1 MNMLFFFMFDLI
13 ELPLCVPRRFSM
25 IFLIN
30 AYVEED
36 VFIRREA
43 LKKVHR
49 LLTFLNFK
57 VGVCFNPK
65 FQMQETDELNV
76 TCTC

>member
-1 MNMLFFFMFDLI
+1 MVFMNINFLNMIFLKMNMLFFFMFDFI

-43 LKKVHR
+43 LKKVRR
-49 LLTFLNFK
+49 LLTFLDFK
-57 VGVCFNPK
+57 VGV
-65 FQMQETDELNV
+65 
-76 TCTC
+76 

>member
-1 MNMLFFFMFDLI
+1 MVFMNINFLNMIFLKMNMLFFFMFDFI
-13 ELPLCVPRRFSM
+13 ELSLCVPRRFSM

-49 LLTFLNFK
+49 LLTFLDFK
-57 VGVCFNPK
+57 VGV
-65 FQMQETDELNV
+65 
-76 TCTC
+76 